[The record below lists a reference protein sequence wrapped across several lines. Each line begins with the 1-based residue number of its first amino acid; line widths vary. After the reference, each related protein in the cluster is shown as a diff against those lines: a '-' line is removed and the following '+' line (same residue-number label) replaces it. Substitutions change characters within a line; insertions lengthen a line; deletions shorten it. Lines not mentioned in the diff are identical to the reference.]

1 MELLYPNL
9 LKYNIAAGHITRRQ
23 AYDSLL
29 EHGVYPCKAMELLA
43 EYAPLDTAEGPDV

>member
-23 AYDSLL
+23 AYDFLL
-29 EHGVYPCKAMELLA
+29 EHGVYPCKAMEMLG
-43 EYAPLDTAEGPDV
+43 EYAPLDTDEGPDV